1 MRSLLVVWVPT
12 SPEVVSLSADGDLP
26 FEQSVDESFPRR
38 RRQGG
43 SKDPDDGI
51 EAWDDALDEIES
63 EAEIITIRFGDSRD
77 EGPPSEG
84 VVAPPETDSVGPG
97 AEDPAPVRPDSY
109 AGDGGPRR
117 STGRPSGLFGLAA
130 GALSDATR
138 FVAGS
143 VRGGRG
149 ADHPELTR
157 VLDTVVGLGNGVAN
171 AGATVAGRAGKLA
184 KPLADLALHPP
195 LVPARWHPAGVLDRL
210 ESAGRES
217 RQVGEQDVVALAGEL
232 IPAILTAVLDQIDL
246 TQLVLDRVDLAS
258 IIDAVDLDRIVDKI
272 DLDRIVDK
280 IDLDRIVDKID
291 LDRIVDKVNVAA
303 VIAKV
308 DVDGI
313 VATVDLDKIISRLD
327 INAVAATIDIDA
339 IIDRVDLVGIAD
351 EVIDE
356 IDLPRIIRQSSG
368 SIASETVVG
377 VRLTSAS
384 ADDQVNR
391 IMEKLRLRRRSTPEG
406 DATVLQ
412 APISPAPRRRRLL
425 QPPAAAALPPG
436 SGHGPASPT
445 ELAPEPPLIPAVTPS
460 PTSPDPTRPP
470 ISGAP

>member
-1 MRSLLVVWVPT
+1 M
-12 SPEVVSLSADGDLP
+12 
-26 FEQSVDESFPRR
+26 
-38 RRQGG
+38 
-43 SKDPDDGI
+43 DPDDGV
-51 EAWDDALDEIES
+51 EPWGDAPGQFES
-63 EAEIITIRFGDSRD
+63 EAEIITIRFGESRD
-77 EGPPSEG
+77 EWPLSEL
-84 VVAPPETDSVGPG
+84 AAAQPEIDSVGPG
-97 AEDPAPVRPDSY
+97 AEDPTTVRTDSHARDGAPK
-109 AGDGGPRR
+109 R
-117 STGRPSGLFGLAA
+117 SAGRPSGLFGLAA

-195 LVPARWHPAGVLDRL
+195 LVPARWHPAGVLDRF

-258 IIDAVDLDRIVDKI
+258 IIDAVDLDAAVDKVDLDRIVDKI

-280 IDLDRIVDKID
+280 IDLDRIVDKIDLDAIVDKID

-377 VRLTSAS
+377 VRLSSAS

-391 IMEKLRLRRRSTPEG
+391 IMEKLRLRRRSTPED

-436 SGHGPASPT
+436 SSHGPSLPT
-445 ELAPEPPLIPAVTPS
+445 ELAPEPPAIPAVAPS
-460 PTSPDPTRPP
+460 PTLPDPTQPDPTQPDPRWPS